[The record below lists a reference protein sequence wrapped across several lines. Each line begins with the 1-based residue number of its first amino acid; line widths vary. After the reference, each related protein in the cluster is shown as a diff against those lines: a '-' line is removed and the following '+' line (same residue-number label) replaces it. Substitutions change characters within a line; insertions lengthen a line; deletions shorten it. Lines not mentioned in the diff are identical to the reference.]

1 MCSSPRTEVYNP
13 KTFFPHAALLG
24 QAFAHCPIFPTA
36 ASRRSLDRVS
46 VPVWPI
52 SLSARLPI
60 VGMVGCYPAIYL
72 MGREPLSLRIA
83 PLTPLSCD
91 SVVLCGISN
100 RFRLLSPTKR
110 QVVHALLTRSPLSTK
125 PKFYT
130 PFDLHVL
137 GTPPAFV
144 LSQDQ
149 TLEFNL
155 CQLFPVACSLIFA
168 WSSQIHCAYCR
179 FYSLSSP
186 KLTGLFVVLALYS
199 FQGAPPSLLR
209 QLC

>member
-1 MCSSPRTEVYNP
+1 MLPSLPSSHRTEVYNP

-24 QAFAHCPIFPTA
+24 QACAHCPIFPTA

-60 VGMVGCYPAIYL
+60 VGTVGRYPAVYL

-83 PLTPLSCD
+83 PLTTLSCG

-100 RFRLLSPTKR
+100 RFRLLSPSKR
-110 QVVHALLTRSPLSTK
+110 QVAHALLTRSPLSTT
-125 PKFYT
+125 PKNHT

-155 CQLFPVACSLIFA
+155 LNASQRFAHFFRLVVFLSRPLFSIFR
-168 WSSQIHCAYCR
+168 SE
-179 FYSLSSP
+179 
-186 KLTGLFVVLALYS
+186 LTWLV
-199 FQGAPPSLLR
+199 
-209 QLC
+209 C

>member
-1 MCSSPRTEVYNP
+1 M
-13 KTFFPHAALLG
+13 LG

-60 VGMVGCYPAIYL
+60 VGTVGRYPAVYL

-83 PLTPLSCD
+83 PLTSLPCD

-100 RFRLLSPTKR
+100 RFRLLSPSKR
-110 QVVHALLTRSPLSTK
+110 QVAHALLTRSPLNVQSTNHSAEVLVTLFCLRDCFAI
-125 PKFYT
+125 PGAVEAIGASYI

-155 CQLFPVACSLIFA
+155 SVPLSTVAHFLFA
-168 WSSQIHCAYCR
+168 WSCFFSR
-179 FYSLSSP
+179 P
-186 KLTGLFVVLALYS
+186 
-199 FQGAPPSLLR
+199 
-209 QLC
+209 